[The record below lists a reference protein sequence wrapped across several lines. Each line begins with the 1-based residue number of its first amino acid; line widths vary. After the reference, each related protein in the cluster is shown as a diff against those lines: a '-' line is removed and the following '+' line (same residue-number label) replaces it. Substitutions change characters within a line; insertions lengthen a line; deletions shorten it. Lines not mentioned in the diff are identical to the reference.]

1 MDLEDV
7 LLRRSQELYFGEVGE
22 VHRGNRKH
30 LTFNIVLSKMRKGQ
44 VLKNIK
50 EEETW
55 ISREREKYSVTK
67 KNEENFTK
75 YVFREENLIED
86 KNHRAQRDLV
96 RDNALS
102 EFPEETYRVRRNTRM
117 ERILRRG

>member
-44 VLKNIK
+44 MLKNSGRRNLDIARK
-50 EEETW
+50 
-55 ISREREKYSVTK
+55 REIFCDKK

-75 YVFREENLIED
+75 YN
-86 KNHRAQRDLV
+86 
-96 RDNALS
+96 
-102 EFPEETYRVRRNTRM
+102 TYLGRR
-117 ERILRRG
+117 I

>member
-55 ISREREKYSVTK
+55 ISREREKYSVIK
-67 KNEENFTK
+67 KKTRK
-75 YVFREENLIED
+75 I
-86 KNHRAQRDLV
+86 
-96 RDNALS
+96 S
-102 EFPEETYRVRRNTRM
+102 RNTYLGR
-117 ERILRRG
+117 RI